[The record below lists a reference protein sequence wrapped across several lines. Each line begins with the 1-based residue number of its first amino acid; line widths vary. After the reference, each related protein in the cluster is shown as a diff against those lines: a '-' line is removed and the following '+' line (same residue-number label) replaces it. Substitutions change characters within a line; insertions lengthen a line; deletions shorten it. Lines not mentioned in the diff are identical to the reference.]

1 MEKNV
6 AGKWVVF
13 AFEDEGGTSPGEPVT
28 GNAANITA
36 NISIDGAA
44 GSAVGAGANPTELE
58 DGYYVFD
65 LTASETNGDLLTIFP
80 QSATLNVNVIGVPGA
95 VWTTPANF
103 NDLSVTASTGKTT
116 VGTNDDKAG
125 YSISGTKTTLDS
137 LNDVAATDI
146 VSGGAI
152 STTSGSVDSVTTVAT
167 TTTNTDMRGTDNA
180 LLAASAPTNFG
191 DMAIEATTGIVDAN
205 IEKVD
210 TDATS
215 AENLKNQYN
224 GTGLSGDTYPA
235 TQASVANIGSG
246 TAGAINYKADT
257 DNTGGAI
264 KGASFVG
271 NVTSGT
277 LANTAVEDGVSY
289 TFEDTANVID
299 VVLGFDVGG
308 SNQGVEVE
316 VVANVDGNAD
326 EMLIKAYDFDGAGWD
341 TIGTLVGSGGTA
353 YTRLNLSLLGRNT
366 GSGADV
372 GKVYI
377 RFDTDT
383 TTPSLLQIDKCIVGA
398 VTTNR
403 SVGYSSGSVWVNTST
418 GTSGVESFV
427 NGVADNPVDSYAN
440 ALTIASNV
448 GLNRYTFT
456 AGDNITLTQSHAT
469 DDFFGYNYQVAMA
482 NQSPPT
488 YIEGA
493 EITGICNGSAAHYVR
508 DCRIGTISTALTLNQ
523 GAIFVNSG
531 LVNVAL
537 KDAASAAL
545 DVEFLDCHG
554 NTQGSMFPG
563 GTVDFGTTAGTNH
576 EVSFQ
581 RWGGPVTIKNL
592 KDGDVVYAHGNGTF
606 ILDSSCT
613 GGSFRVA
620 GMINLVDN
628 SAGAVSILQDGRITR
643 SGIADEVWKGLL
655 MADTTIATLTSQTS
669 FTLTDGS
676 ADDDAYNGCTIM
688 IVDDATETQ
697 KAVGIVSDYTGSTK
711 TVTLV
716 SDPGVFTMAATDKAY
731 ILAPNTVTGTKNTL
745 DSLNDL
751 SAAQVNSEV
760 LDVLT
765 TDTFAEPGSVPAATS
780 SLKDKIGWLFMLA
793 RNKLTQTSTTAAV
806 RDDGDTTDVATSS
819 VSDNGTTF
827 TRGEYS

>member
-13 AFEDEGGTSPGEPVT
+13 AFEDEGGTNPGEPVT
-28 GNAANITA
+28 GDALNITA
-36 NISIDGAA
+36 NVRIDGGAA
-44 GSAVGAGANPTELE
+44 NAVDDTNPTELE

-65 LTASETNGDLLTIFP
+65 LTAAETNGDLILICP
-80 QSATLNVNVIGVPGA
+80 QSATANVNVIGVPGS

-103 NDLSVTASTGKTT
+103 NDLSVSASTGKTT
-116 VGTNDDKAG
+116 VGTNDDKTG

-152 STTSGSVDSVTTVAT
+152 NTTSGSVDSVTTVAT

-191 DMAIEATTGIVDAN
+191 DLAIEATTGIVDAN

-215 AENLKNQYN
+215 AENLKFQYN

-271 NVTSGT
+271 SVTSGA

-299 VVLGFDVGG
+299 VVLGYDVGG

-316 VVANVDGNAD
+316 IVANVDGNAD
-326 EMLIKAYDFDGAGWD
+326 EMLIKAYNFDGAGWD
-341 TIGTLVGSGGTA
+341 TIGTLAGSGGTA

-366 GSGADV
+366 GSGADI

-403 SVGYSSGSVWVNTST
+403 SVGYSNGSVWVNTST

-508 DCRIGTISTALTLNQ
+508 DCRIGTTSTPLTLNQ

-537 KDAASAAL
+537 KDALGAAL

-655 MADTTIATLTSQTS
+655 MADTTIATLASQIS

-688 IVDDATETQ
+688 IVDNATETQ
-697 KAVGIVSDYTGSTK
+697 KAVGVVSDYTGSTK

-716 SDPGVFTMAATDKAY
+716 SDPGVFTMAATDKVY

-765 TDTFAEPGSVPAATS
+765 TDTFAEPSSVPLATS